1 MKSMLL
7 ALAIL
12 AMICT
17 ALATLTALVFCMA
30 GGANS
35 TPAQIRALK
44 LWMLGLSLL
53 GGAGITAGILLLR
66 AGQPGWAVGVSF
78 APTFIM
84 ATILAVALLK

>member
-1 MKSMLL
+1 MKLL
-7 ALAIL
+7 PIF

-44 LWMLGLSLL
+44 LWMIVISLL
-53 GGAGITAGILLLR
+53 GVAGVTISIILIR
-66 AGQPGWAVGVSF
+66 AGQPGWAAIVAI
-78 APTFIM
+78 APTIIFGI
-84 ATILAVALLK
+84 ILGIALLK